1 MRNAGY
7 FQGGYGLQIVAHISW
22 REPGEGRVWFGT
34 PRLPFTRRYGGAV
47 VGVRGLTGKCD
58 RSAFTGLKAVKSA
71 RSSSRLAI
79 KPLS

>member
-1 MRNAGY
+1 MQREAEIG
-7 FQGGYGLQIVAHISW
+7 W
-22 REPGEGRVWFGT
+22 REPGEGRVWTTVAVCEGIWE
-34 PRLPFTRRYGGAV
+34 GAV

-71 RSSSRLAI
+71 RSSSRLSI